1 MDQIMS
7 CQVIL
12 HTIPCIYDIMLYLTG
27 LLCVQMYIY
36 IYTNSTGDSKV
47 KGLAWHQGKR
57 QRQIQSDLFIPG
69 YVGGHVYNR
78 SKDHLTITIP
88 ERSQSQNCQ
97 EVLFFVYSD
106 MPLASKDFDFYIV
119 KSLYMP
125 NLWSSNS
132 TPFNK
137 TLPINPKYES
147 PKMSHSIS
155 FLNIKPKIRKNTN
168 LPMSTLIESSRELHP
183 IWCLN

>member
-1 MDQIMS
+1 MS
-7 CQVIL
+7 GHITYNTMYIWYHAL
-12 HTIPCIYDIMLYLTG
+12 PYRTT
-27 LLCVQMYIY
+27 LCTNVYIY

>member
-1 MDQIMS
+1 M
-7 CQVIL
+7 
-12 HTIPCIYDIMLYLTG
+12 
-27 LLCVQMYIY
+27 
-36 IYTNSTGDSKV
+36 
-47 KGLAWHQGKR
+47 GKR

-69 YVGGHVYNR
+69 YVGGHVYNL
-78 SKDHLTITIP
+78 SKDHLTINIP

-97 EVLFFVYSD
+97 DVLFFVYSG
-106 MPLASKDFDFYIV
+106 MPLASNDFNFYIV

-147 PKMSHSIS
+147 PK
-155 FLNIKPKIRKNTN
+155 TGAG
-168 LPMSTLIESSRELHP
+168 
-183 IWCLN
+183 

>member
-1 MDQIMS
+1 MHDVLTFGAKLYVGRIKYMYTYIYIYTHMDQIMS

-12 HTIPCIYDIMLYLTG
+12 HIIPCIYDINV
-27 LLCVQMYIY
+27 CIY
-36 IYTNSTGDSKV
+36 IHIFVYKQYWRLKSE
-47 KGLAWHQGKR
+47 GLAWHQLGKNDVPPR
-57 QRQIQSDLFIPG
+57 QKAKADSNLFIPG
-69 YVGGHVYNR
+69 YVGGHVYNL

-97 EVLFFVYSD
+97 NVLFFVYSD
-106 MPLASKDFDFYIV
+106 MPPASKDFNFYIV

-125 NLWSSNS
+125 NLWSSNP

-147 PKMSHSIS
+147 PK
-155 FLNIKPKIRKNTN
+155 TGAG
-168 LPMSTLIESSRELHP
+168 
-183 IWCLN
+183 